1 MGTVQFEGYFGDQSE
16 IHVLVR
22 YRGAGCDEPGVPA
35 HQFHE
40 GQAVVNTPRF
50 RVCAVE
56 NLNRFLNR
64 CEVTESARH
73 KRHVV
78 VYRFRDA
85 YYRKRMTS
93 LPGFLKERVAAA
105 LGAVAADG
113 EQDMN
118 IAPNKIVY
126 SGRHVDRAAGSP
138 EYRSAVMMNPVNKCW
153 RDYLRFRT
161 ARRVKTLVTAS
172 EAQHLGHSIG
182 MIEFK
187 E

>member
-85 YYRKRMTS
+85 YYRERMTS

-105 LGAVAADG
+105 LGAIAADG

-118 IAPNKIVY
+118 IASNEIVH
-126 SGRHVDRAAGSP
+126 SGRHIDRAARSP
-138 EYRSAVMMNPVNKCW
+138 EYRSAVVMNLVNKCGC
-153 RDYLRFRT
+153 DHHRFRT
-161 ARRVKTLVTAS
+161 ARGVKTLITAF
-172 EAQHLGHSIG
+172 EPENLGHSIG
-182 MIEFK
+182 MMEFK